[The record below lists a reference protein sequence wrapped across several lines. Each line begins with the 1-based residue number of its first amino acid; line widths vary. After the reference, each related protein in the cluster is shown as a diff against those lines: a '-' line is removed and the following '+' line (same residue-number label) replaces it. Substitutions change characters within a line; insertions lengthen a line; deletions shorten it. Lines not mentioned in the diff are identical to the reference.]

1 MKRESCEAP
10 RRRRRREPVKCE
22 ALGAGNTAGVARLQQ
37 VTILQGHKGWKA
49 RAGPFQAAWR
59 IISEEYVRRHTVE
72 LGDGGLLGNAVQW
85 NRALPLEELGE
96 VLREHGVH
104 TEYLPQGHKP
114 GLHGGRP
121 MLIGGV
127 FGIHHGAPSKDDR
140 SGAPSM
146 LVMCFHMD
154 LGSNHCGVCGGT
166 TDVGATD
173 VQDVCDV
180 IARRGKIKLPR
191 SGVDPVQ
198 SPGGRL

>member
-1 MKRESCEAP
+1 MAAVRYVAAAVGAVRSSSGRVLLWRPGRFPRTEPCAP
-10 RRRRRREPVKCE
+10 AHSVRGLARATCT
-22 ALGAGNTAGVARLQQ
+22 GAGNTAGVARLQQ
-37 VTILQGHKGWKA
+37 VTILQGRKGWKA

-121 MLIGGV
+121 CSLE
-127 FGIHHGAPSKDDR
+127 AY
-140 SGAPSM
+140 SGSTTGPRPRTI
-146 LVMCFHMD
+146 V
-154 LGSNHCGVCGGT
+154 LG
-166 TDVGATD
+166 
-173 VQDVCDV
+173 
-180 IARRGKIKLPR
+180 PR
-191 SGVDPVQ
+191 LCS
-198 SPGGRL
+198 